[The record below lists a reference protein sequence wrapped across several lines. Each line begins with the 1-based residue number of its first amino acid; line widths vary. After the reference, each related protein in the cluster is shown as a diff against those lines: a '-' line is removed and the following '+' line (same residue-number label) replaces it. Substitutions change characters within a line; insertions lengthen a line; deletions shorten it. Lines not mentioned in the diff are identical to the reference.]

1 MPPRADRV
9 ESPTVASAPTVSQ
22 DTTETKAESVPRWRY
37 ITAKVLVV
45 LFALLSVVSVLAGYV
60 RYQALDNSTVKSTAG
75 RLIADEAIRT
85 QVSGSLTDALYNNVD
100 VAAELQKRLPAQT
113 QGLAAPIAGA
123 LRQLTNSAAVALL
136 ERPRGQA
143 AFVAAVGTAQEQL
156 VRLLNDRGTALRT
169 TNGNVVLNLR
179 PLVIQLGN
187 RVAILGR
194 LTDRLPENGGT
205 QITLMKSGD
214 LRTAQT
220 ATHALDITGRFLWI
234 ITLLLGAVAVWLAK
248 GRRRKTL
255 RSLALG
261 FIVAGLIVLLVR
273 RVAGHYVVDSLV
285 SAGPTRESVDHAW
298 TILTSLLVDG
308 GRTLVL
314 VGLIALVGLWYAGET
329 RSAVATR
336 RALAPLFARWEIAY
350 GAAVAFILV
359 MLWWGPTVQFRRPQY
374 ILVFVILVL
383 LGTWALRRLTTTEHP
398 DAGEIPASRPFS
410 DAWSAIRR

>member
-1 MPPRADRV
+1 M
-9 ESPTVASAPTVSQ
+9 ESQPVASAPTVS
-22 DTTETKAESVPRWRY
+22 DATEAKPASVPRWRY

-45 LFALLSVVSVLAGYV
+45 LFALLSVVSVLASYV

-75 RLIADEAIRT
+75 RLIQDDAIRT
-85 QVSGSLTDALYNNVD
+85 QVSLSLTDALYNNVD
-100 VAAELQKRLPAQT
+100 VAATLQQRLPT
-113 QGLAAPIAGA
+113 QFQGIAAPVAAG

-194 LTDRLPENGGT
+194 ITDRLPENGGT
-205 QITLMKSGD
+205 QITLMKSSD

-248 GRRRKTL
+248 GRRRTTL
-255 RSLALG
+255 RSLAIG
-261 FIVAGLIVLLVR
+261 FIIAGLLVLALR
-273 RVAGHYVVDSLV
+273 RIAGHYVVNSLTA
-285 SAGPTRESVDHAW
+285 AGPTRESVDHAW

-308 GRTLVL
+308 GRTLVI
-314 VGLIALVGLWYAGET
+314 VGLLALIGLWYAGET
-329 RSAVATR
+329 RSAVASR

-350 GAAVAFILV
+350 GGAVAFIVL
-359 MLWWGPTVQFRRPQY
+359 MLWWGPTAQFRRPAQVL
-374 ILVFVILVL
+374 IFAVLVL
-383 LGTWALRRLTTTEHP
+383 FGTWALRRLTITEHP
-398 DAGEIPASRPFS
+398 DAHEIPAGQPFS
-410 DAWSAIRR
+410 DAWAAIRR